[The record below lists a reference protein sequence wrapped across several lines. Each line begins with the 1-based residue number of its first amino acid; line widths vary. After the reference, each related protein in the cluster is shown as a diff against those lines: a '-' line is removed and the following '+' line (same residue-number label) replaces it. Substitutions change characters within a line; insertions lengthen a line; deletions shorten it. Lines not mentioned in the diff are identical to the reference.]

1 VGMLKSG
8 WDEIKIM
15 KELGMTLEEVQRL
28 IGIKG
33 IASEIHGIPYSI
45 ERQIKEV
52 EQDITEEI
60 D

>member
-1 VGMLKSG
+1 MLKLG

-28 IGIKG
+28 MDLKV
-33 IASEIHGIPYSI
+33 ASEILGVPYSI

-52 EQDITEEI
+52 EEDINDEI

>member
-1 VGMLKSG
+1 
-8 WDEIKIM
+8 M
-15 KELGMTLEEVQRL
+15 KELGMTLDEVQRL

-33 IASEIHGIPYSI
+33 IASEIHGVPYSI

-52 EQDITEEI
+52 ESDIEEEI